1 MCTRNT
7 LFHNKRRSGKISM
20 TVRKLGGGVMA
31 LYDITARLIIDSL
44 IYLDESDFK
53 NEEEIKEAI
62 YEYVLESLYYSWTKV
77 EE

>member
-1 MCTRNT
+1 
-7 LFHNKRRSGKISM
+7 M

-31 LYDITARLIIDSL
+31 LYDITTRLIIDSL

>member
-1 MCTRNT
+1 MCARDTF
-7 LFHNKRRSGKISM
+7 FHNERRSGEISM

-31 LYDITARLIIDSL
+31 LYDVTARLNIDSL

-62 YEYVLESLYYSWTKV
+62 YEYVLESLYYGWTKV

>member
-1 MCTRNT
+1 
-7 LFHNKRRSGKISM
+7 
-20 TVRKLGGGVMA
+20 MA

-62 YEYVLESLYYSWTKV
+62 YEYVLESIYYSWTKV